1 MKTENQEEGYMT
13 VEASLVLP
21 MILIVTL
28 LVLLL
33 TFYLYAVC
41 FLNQA
46 AYTAA
51 LRGSLVMDGTIEETA
66 NEELERLL
74 QNRILNI
81 QDIKSEVSVSALTVE
96 VKLEADMLLPVTG
109 ILSLTD
115 PVWEIEVKKE
125 AKIRNASG
133 YIRMLRNMGREG
145 FAETGL

>member
-74 QNRILNI
+74 KNRILNI

-115 PVWEIEVKKE
+115 PVWKIEVKKE